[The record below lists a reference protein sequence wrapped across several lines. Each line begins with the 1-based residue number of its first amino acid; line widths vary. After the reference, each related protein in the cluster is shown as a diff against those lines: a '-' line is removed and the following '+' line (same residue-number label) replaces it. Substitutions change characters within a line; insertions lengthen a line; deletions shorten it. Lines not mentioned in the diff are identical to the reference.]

1 MREIKK
7 TMTLPIDGKPMT
19 FRLTKLDAFSGAAL
33 LRLLSRLPEKP
44 EQRDGP
50 TFRDIFLSIPD
61 KDFCNLMIVC
71 LQHVEVLLPAGY
83 IPIITQGEW
92 SYPELQHDTATC
104 LKLTLEEVLW
114 TLKGFFGEAGSTSRP
129 ETPAS

>member
-1 MREIKK
+1 MREITK
-7 TMTLPIDGKPMT
+7 TLTLPIDGKPLT

-44 EQRDGP
+44 ERRDGP

-114 TLKGFFGEAGSTSRP
+114 TLKGFFGEAGSSSRP